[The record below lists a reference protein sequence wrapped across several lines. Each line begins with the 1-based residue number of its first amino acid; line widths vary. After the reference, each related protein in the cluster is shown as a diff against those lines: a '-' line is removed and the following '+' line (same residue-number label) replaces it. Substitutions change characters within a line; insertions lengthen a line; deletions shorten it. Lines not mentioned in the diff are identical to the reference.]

1 MAQSKNRLG
10 RGLGGLISGGGV
22 AQAKKAQETVSP
34 ATKAKAKTTP
44 TSSKATRGKSTSA
57 SKGSVSGVVSGLG
70 YQEITLGKI
79 KANPYQPRR
88 DIAEKQVEE
97 LARSIKSEGLLQPI
111 VVRSIGKGYEL
122 IAGERRLRAFKFLKS
137 KTIPCRVIEASD
149 ASSASLALIENLQRE
164 NLNPIDEAL
173 GYASLVRDFDL
184 TQEAAAD
191 RVGKGRATVAN
202 ALRLLSLSD
211 EIQGFLS
218 RRLLSTGHAKALLG
232 VKDDAQKH
240 LLARRIIESNLSVR
254 EAEKIVKRLNEGL
267 EPLDGSGSG
276 KEAGGKANGKQAENT
291 AIADLEKRIE
301 KHFNT
306 NVIIQH
312 GKKKGKLVIE
322 YFGNEDLDRL
332 LELLGINQR

>member
-267 EPLDGSGSG
+267 EPFDGSGSG

>member
-44 TSSKATRGKSTSA
+44 TTPKATSGKSVSA
-57 SKGSVSGVVSGLG
+57 SKDSVSGEVSGLG
-70 YQEITLGKI
+70 YQEISLGKI

-267 EPLDGSGSG
+267 EPFDGSGSG

-306 NVIIQH
+306 NVSIQH

>member
-22 AQAKKAQETVSP
+22 AQAKQSKVSTTSETKTKAQS
-34 ATKAKAKTTP
+34 TP
-44 TSSKATRGKSTSA
+44 SSSKGKNVSTSQ
-57 SKGSVSGVVSGLG
+57 STGLG
-70 YQEITLGKI
+70 YQEIMIGKI

-88 DIAEKQVEE
+88 EIAEKQVKE
-97 LARSIKSEGLLQPI
+97 LAMSIQSEGLLQPI
-111 VVRSIGKGYEL
+111 VVRSTGKGYEL

-218 RRLLSTGHAKALLG
+218 RRLLSTGHAKVLLG
-232 VKDDAQKH
+232 VKDQAQQH

-267 EPLDGSGSG
+267 EPVDGT
-276 KEAGGKANGKQAENT
+276 EAGNGSSGKANGQRAENT

-306 NVIIQH
+306 NVSIQH

-332 LELLGINQR
+332 LELLGINQS